1 MWERR
6 WLSSPRVAA
15 LVIAIGISAAAG
27 VQAQIPAASVRG
39 TVTDATHGVVPLAQ
53 VGLRHT
59 HTGAR
64 RDTVADSAGRYQVT
78 SLEPGEYE
86 LTTRAAGF
94 GEAQRRLTL
103 RVGDDLTVD
112 VELAV
117 EGIRTQVD
125 VRVDAAAVDQTAHGI
140 AGVVTREQIEALPLN
155 GRSFLELARLEPG
168 VSVESVSNPGAFGN
182 NYHRVSVGGSSYL
195 QTRVT
200 VDGSPVEDRINGGT
214 AQNFSQESVQ
224 EFQISSFEVR
234 RLDRPHRLRRRQHPD
249 AAGRQRL
256 ARGGLLLLPGPQPRR
271 LPGPAAQRAH
281 ARPLLRAPAGRP
293 QPGRA
298 GQEGPALLVR
308 QRREPQP
315 GQRGDRRQQPSRLL
329 EARRHPAQP
338 ARLPTLQPAR
348 RRPARPAAR
357 RLPAREPGP
366 QRHHRPA
373 QHGHVHALQL
383 AEGADARVAAPG
395 RADVGAGPAARQ
407 RPAPLVRAARQRRG
421 RGDGG
426 RVP

>member
-1 MWERR
+1 
-6 WLSSPRVAA
+6 V
-15 LVIAIGISAAAG
+15 VAIGFGATAPG

-59 HTGAR
+59 RTGAR

-78 SLEPGEYE
+78 SLEPGEYD

-94 GEAQRRLTL
+94 GDAQRRLTL

-182 NYHRVSVGGSSYL
+182 NYHRVSVGGASYL

-224 EFQISSFEVR
+224 EFQISSFGFDVSTGLTGYGAVNILTR
-234 RLDRPHRLRRRQHPD
+234 RGGNDLHGAAFLYFRDHNLAAYPALRRDTRNPDPFFARRQ
-249 AAGRQRL
+249 
-256 ARGGLLLLPGPQPRR
+256 GGLSLGGP
-271 LPGPAAQRAH
+271 
-281 ARPLLRAPAGRP
+281 
-293 QPGRA
+293 
-298 GQEGPALLVR
+298 VKK
-308 QRREPQP
+308 
-315 GQRGDRRQQPSRLL
+315 DRVFWF
-329 EARRHPAQP
+329 AN
-338 ARLPTLQPAR
+338 
-348 RRPARPAAR
+348 
-357 RLPAREPGP
+357 
-366 QRHHRPA
+366 
-373 QHGHVHALQL
+373 
-383 AEGADARVAAPG
+383 AENLNQDSA
-395 RADVGAGPAARQ
+395 
-407 RPAPLVRAARQRRG
+407 
-421 RGDGG
+421 
-426 RVP
+426 

>member
-1 MWERR
+1 MWECR

-86 LTTRAAGF
+86 LTTRAPGF

-112 VELAV
+112 VELAL
-117 EGIRTQVD
+117 EGIRAQVD

-214 AQNFSQESVQ
+214 AQNFRGVRPGVPDLELL
-224 EFQISSFEVR
+224 VR

-249 AAGRQRL
+249 AAGRQRP
-256 ARGGLLLLPGPQPRR
+256 ARGRLLLLPGPQPRR
-271 LPGPAAQRAH
+271 LSGPAA
-281 ARPLLRAPAGRP
+281 
-293 QPGRA
+293 
-298 GQEGPALLVR
+298 
-308 QRREPQP
+308 
-315 GQRGDRRQQPSRLL
+315 
-329 EARRHPAQP
+329 
-338 ARLPTLQPAR
+338 
-348 RRPARPAAR
+348 
-357 RLPAREPGP
+357 
-366 QRHHRPA
+366 
-373 QHGHVHALQL
+373 
-383 AEGADARVAAPG
+383 
-395 RADVGAGPAARQ
+395 
-407 RPAPLVRAARQRRG
+407 
-421 RGDGG
+421 
-426 RVP
+426 